1 MAGRRGRVGQ
11 PATRATGSGVAGRQH
26 GGRYGRRVHVEP
38 TDHGPAVTVVVL
50 NYNGA
55 HLIRPCLDALAKQDL
70 PEGQMAVWVVD
81 NASKDESLEILDRE
95 YPWVTVIRNGRND
108 GFAGGNNIAMR
119 RVDTPLLALTN
130 NDARPEPDWIRRLIA
145 PFEQAA
151 PARLAAVTGKI
162 VFVPRFVELS
172 LSTAAFHPGSL
183 DGRELGVRIYRVEV
197 DGVEVTGHVL
207 WEGAAYGPEGTGT
220 EQFRWT
226 RPAGRLPVPMGL
238 DGRPADGDL
247 VVTFEVA
254 AEAEKDVTLSWQG
267 GQATVRATPER
278 RTVRVTVPA
287 GVPAWDMLN
296 NAGSKVFTDGYGADR
311 GYQEVDHGQYDT
323 PEEVFAFCGGAVCFR
338 TEALHEVGHFDDDYF
353 LYYEDTDLS
362 WRLRSAGWSIRYEP
376 AAVTRHIHS
385 ASSVEWSPFFTFHV
399 DRNRLLM
406 LTKNATPALAAREVL
421 RYPLTTASLAA
432 RELARSRHTRRR
444 PPVRPTLL
452 RLRVTASYL
461 RLLPRML
468 ARRRS
473 VARLAT
479 INRSQLQDRW
489 LVRR

>member
-1 MAGRRGRVGQ
+1 
-11 PATRATGSGVAGRQH
+11 
-26 GGRYGRRVHVEP
+26 VHVEP
-38 TDHGPAVTVVVL
+38 TAPGPAVTVVVL

-70 PEGQMAVWVVD
+70 PEGQLAVWVVD
-81 NASKDESLEILDRE
+81 NASKDGSLEILDRE

-108 GFAGGNNIAMR
+108 GFAGGNNIALR
-119 RVDTPLLALTN
+119 QVATPLVALTN

-145 PFEQAA
+145 PFGQDGA
-151 PARLAAVTGKI
+151 ARLAAVTGKI
-162 VFVPRFVELS
+162 VFVPRFVELN
-172 LSTAAFHPGSL
+172 LATPAFHPGSL

-197 DGVEVTGHVL
+197 DGVDVTGHVL
-207 WEGAAYGPEGTGT
+207 WEGVAYGPEGAGS

-226 RPAGRLPVPMGL
+226 KPSGRLPVPTAL
-238 DGRPADGDL
+238 DGSPADGEL
-247 VVTFEVA
+247 TITLELA
-254 AEAEKDVTLSWQG
+254 AEAEKDVTVSWQG
-267 GQATVRATPER
+267 GEATVRAGTER
-278 RTVRVTVPA
+278 RTVSVTVPA
-287 GVPAWDMLN
+287 GVPAWDVLN
-296 NAGSKVFTDGYGADR
+296 NAGSKVFVDGYGADR
-311 GYQEVDHGQYDT
+311 GYQEVDRGQYDT
-323 PEEVFAFCGGAVCFR
+323 PEEVFALCGGAVCFR
-338 TEALHEVGHFDDDYF
+338 TDALHQVGYFDDDFF

-376 AAVTRHIHS
+376 SAVTRHIHS

-406 LTKNATPALAAREVL
+406 LTKNATAPLAAREVL
-421 RYPLTTASLAA
+421 RYPLTTASLAT

-468 ARRRS
+468 ARRR
-473 VARLAT
+473 RLAALAT
-479 INRSQLQDRW
+479 VGRRHLQDRW